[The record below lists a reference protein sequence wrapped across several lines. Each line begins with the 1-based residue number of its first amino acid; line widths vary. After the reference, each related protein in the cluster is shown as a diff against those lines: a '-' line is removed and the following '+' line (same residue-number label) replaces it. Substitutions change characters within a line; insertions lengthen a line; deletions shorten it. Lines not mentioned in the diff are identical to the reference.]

1 LDGKIKAVVIVDTYA
16 IIADLT
22 GQATAK
28 AVEILDEVRVGR
40 IEGIL
45 HYLIVYELAYHWRR
59 GRLPFRD
66 EGELLEF
73 IDTYFTVKA
82 LDAATAIEASEVK
95 VLGDKL
101 LAASEDP
108 GLQRRRLSIA
118 DATTI
123 VLAKRVGAPI
133 VTGDTD
139 LSYVARRLGASILW

>member
-1 LDGKIKAVVIVDTYA
+1 MDGEIKAVIMDTYA

-28 AVEILDEVRVGR
+28 AVEILDRVRMGN

-45 HYLIVYELAYHWRR
+45 HYLIVYELACHWRR
-59 GRLPFRD
+59 GRRPFRD
-66 EGELLEF
+66 EGELPDF

-82 LDAATAIEASEVK
+82 LDNGIAVEASEVK
-95 VLGDKL
+95 VMGDRL
-101 LAASEDP
+101 LATSRDP

-123 VLAKRVGAPI
+123 VLAGREGAFIVIRGRRPI
-133 VTGDTD
+133 ST
-139 LSYVARRLGASILW
+139 